1 MKNFIKIIKNI
12 QILSIEN
19 QIILFMINDMLKK
32 NEEISKYLSN
42 QTLLGVM
49 QQYQNRLKNLILCF
63 VQLKKNTLMLIQDD
77 LIYYL

>member
-63 VQLKKNTLMLIQDD
+63 VQLKKKYVDVD
-77 LIYYL
+77 SR